1 MRLNTSGKRAATLIA
16 AACITAAAIVACSD
30 PLDVVTTSRIPA
42 ENVETPDNAQL
53 LVDGAVADFECAF
66 ASYVVMGGVTGEEF
80 IYAQQT
86 ADRTPN
92 DARRTTPNDV
102 RYATNS
108 CTGLGVYA
116 PLQTSRNSAESV
128 LEHLKTWTDA
138 QVPTNRQ
145 ALIATSAA
153 YAGYSLVLLGEGF
166 CSMAISRINA
176 DRTIDYGG
184 EIQPDSVFK
193 LAIARFDEAIAA
205 AQLVVPATAANT
217 NILRLSY
224 VGRARAKLRR
234 GDYAGARADAA
245 LVPAGFS
252 FNATYTSGTSVGRR
266 SNLVFGENSLNNRSS
281 SVGTPYRTMTGDPR
295 VPVTSTTSTS
305 ATGIQHYYQT
315 KYANAESP
323 IRLGSY
329 EEAQL
334 IIAEAD
340 IQANTVASLANAV
353 TILNAER
360 ARGNQGAYVGAVSQ
374 PALMAE
380 LIDQRRREFFLESQH
395 LGDLIKYS
403 ITPTPA
409 AGTPYHFG
417 GGTYGSQICF
427 PLPSAER
434 LNNPKIGG

>member
-1 MRLNTSGKRAATLIA
+1 
-16 AACITAAAIVACSD
+16 V
-30 PLDVVTTSRIPA
+30 
-42 ENVETPDNAQL
+42 
-53 LVDGAVADFECAF
+53 
-66 ASYVVMGGVTGEEF
+66 
-80 IYAQQT
+80 
-86 ADRTPN
+86 PN

-116 PLQTSRNSAESV
+116 PLQTARNSAESV
-128 LEHLKTWTDA
+128 LDHLKTWTDA
-138 QVPTNRQ
+138 EVPTNRQ

-153 YAGYSLVLLGEGF
+153 YAGYSLLLLGEGF
-166 CSMAISRINA
+166 CTMAVSHINS
-176 DRTIDYGG
+176 DRSIDYGG
-184 EIQPDSVFK
+184 EIQPDSVLK
-193 LAIARFDEAIAA
+193 LAIARFDEAITAA
-205 AQLVVPATAANT
+205 AAVTPATAANT
-217 NILRLSY
+217 AIMRMAT

-245 LVPAGFS
+245 LVPTGFT

-281 SVGTPYRTMTGDPR
+281 SIGSPYRSMTGDPR
-295 VPVTSTTSTS
+295 VPVTATTSTS
-305 ATGIQHYYQT
+305 ATGIVHYYQT

-323 IRLGSY
+323 IRLASY

-340 IQANTVASLANAV
+340 IQTNTPTSLANAV
-353 TILNAER
+353 TILNASR
-360 ARGNQGAYVGAVSQ
+360 ARGNQGVYTGAVTQ
-374 PALMAE
+374 AALMTE
-380 LIDQRRREFFLESQH
+380 LVDQRRREFFLESQH
-395 LGDLIKYS
+395 LGDIIKYG

-409 AGTPYHFG
+409 AGTAYHFG
-417 GGTYGSQICF
+417 GGTYGTQICF

>member
-1 MRLNTSGKRAATLIA
+1 MKHAASFVGM
-16 AACITAAAIVACSD
+16 AAIAVSAIIACSN

-66 ASYVVMGGVTGEEF
+66 ASYVVMGGTTGEEF
-80 IYAQQT
+80 VYAQQT
-86 ADRTPN
+86 ADRVPN

-116 PLQTSRNSAESV
+116 PLQTARNSAESV
-128 LEHLKTWTDA
+128 LDHLKTWTDA

-145 ALIATSAA
+145 ALIATASA
-153 YAGYSLVLLGEGF
+153 YAGYSLVLLGEGM
-166 CSMAISRINA
+166 CSVAISHINP
-176 DRTIDYGG
+176 DRSIDYGG

-193 LAIARFDEAIAA
+193 LAIARFDEAITA
-205 AQLVVPATAANT
+205 AQAVTPATAANT
-217 NILRLSY
+217 AILRMAY

-234 GDYAGARADAA
+234 GDYVGARADAA

-252 FNATYTSGTSVGRR
+252 FNATYTGGTSVGRR
-266 SNLVFGENSLNNRSS
+266 SNLVFGENSATSRTSS
-281 SVGTPYRTMTGDPR
+281 IGSPYRSMTGDPR
-295 VPVTSTTSTS
+295 VPVTATALPS
-305 ATGIQHYYQT
+305 ATGIVHYYQT
-315 KYANAESP
+315 KYTNAEAP
-323 IRLGSY
+323 IRLASY

-340 IQANTVASLANAV
+340 IQANTVGSLANAV
-353 TILNAER
+353 SILNAER
-360 ARGNQGAYVGAVSQ
+360 ARGSQGVYAGAVTQ
-374 PALMAE
+374 AALMAE

-395 LGDLIKYS
+395 LGDIIAYNIAL
-403 ITPTPA
+403 TPA

-417 GGTYGSQICF
+417 GGNYGTQICF
-427 PLPSAER
+427 PLPAAER
-434 LNNPKIGG
+434 LNNPKIGS

>member
-1 MRLNTSGKRAATLIA
+1 MRLNLSIRRAGRLLA
-16 AACITAAAIVACSD
+16 AACAVVAAVAACSD

-42 ENVETPDNAQL
+42 ENVESPDNAQL

-66 ASYVVMGGVTGEEF
+66 ASYVVMGGTTGEEF
-80 IYAQQT
+80 VYAQQT
-86 ADRTPN
+86 ADRVPN
-92 DARRTTPNDV
+92 DARRTSPNDV

-116 PLQTSRNSAESV
+116 PLQTARNSAESV
-128 LEHLKTWTDA
+128 LGHLKTWTDA
-138 QVPTNRQ
+138 EVPTNRQ

-153 YAGYSLVLLGEGF
+153 YAGYSLLLLGEGF
-166 CSMAISRINA
+166 CTMAVSHINA

-184 EIQPDSVFK
+184 EIQPDSVLK
-193 LAIARFDEAIAA
+193 LAIARFDEAITAA
-205 AQLVVPATAANT
+205 GAVTPATAANT
-217 NILRLSY
+217 SILRLSY

-234 GDYAGARADAA
+234 GDYVGARADAA
-245 LVPAGFS
+245 LVPAGFA

-266 SNLVFGENSLNNRSS
+266 ANLVFGENSLNNRSS
-281 SVGTPYRTMTGDPR
+281 SVGAPYRTMTGDPR

-305 ATGIQHYYQT
+305 ATGIQHFYQT

-340 IQANTVASLANAV
+340 IQANTATSLANAV

-360 ARGNQGAYVGAVSQ
+360 ARGSQGVYAGLVTQS
-374 PALMAE
+374 ALMTE

-395 LGDLIKYS
+395 LGDIIKYN

-409 AGTPYHFG
+409 AGTAYHFG
-417 GGTYGSQICF
+417 GGTYGTQICF

>member
-1 MRLNTSGKRAATLIA
+1 MKRAASLVGM
-16 AACITAAAIVACSD
+16 AAIAVAAVIACSS

-66 ASYVVMGGVTGEEF
+66 ASYVVMGATTGEEF
-80 IYAQQT
+80 MYAQQT
-86 ADRTPN
+86 ADRVPN
-92 DARRTTPNDV
+92 DARRTTQNDV

-116 PLQTSRNSAESV
+116 PLQTARNSAETI
-128 LEHLKTWTDA
+128 LDHLKTWTDA

-153 YAGYSLVLLGEGF
+153 YAGYSLLLLGEGV
-166 CSMAISRINA
+166 CTLAISHINP

-193 LAIARFDEAIAA
+193 LAIARFDEAITAA
-205 AQLVVPATAANT
+205 AAVTPATAANT
-217 NILRLSY
+217 AIMRMAT

-245 LVPAGFS
+245 LVPAGFT

-266 SNLVFGENSLNNRSS
+266 SNLVFGDNSQNNRSS
-281 SVGTPYRTMTGDPR
+281 SIGEPYRSMTGDPR
-295 VPVTSTTSTS
+295 VPVTATALTS
-305 ATGIQHYYQT
+305 ATGIVHYYQT
-315 KYANAESP
+315 KYTTAESP
-323 IRLGSY
+323 IRLASY

-340 IQANTVASLANAV
+340 IQANTVPSLANAV
-353 TILNAER
+353 TILNASR
-360 ARGNQGAYVGAVSQ
+360 ARGNQGVYAGAGTQ
-374 PALMAE
+374 TALMAE
-380 LIDQRRREFFLESQH
+380 LVDQRRREFFLESQH
-395 LGDLIKYS
+395 LGDIIEYG

-409 AGTPYHFG
+409 AGTAYHFG
-417 GGTYGSQICF
+417 GGTYGTQICF

>member
-1 MRLNTSGKRAATLIA
+1 M
-16 AACITAAAIVACSD
+16 AAIAVAAVIACSS

-66 ASYVVMGGVTGEEF
+66 ASYVVMGATTGEEF
-80 IYAQQT
+80 MYAQQT
-86 ADRTPN
+86 ADRVPN
-92 DARRTTPNDV
+92 DARRTTQNDV

-116 PLQTSRNSAESV
+116 PLQTARNSAETI
-128 LEHLKTWTDA
+128 LDHLKTWTDA

-153 YAGYSLVLLGEGF
+153 YAGYSLLLLGEGV
-166 CSMAISRINA
+166 CTLAISHINP

-193 LAIARFDEAIAA
+193 LAIARFDEAITAA
-205 AQLVVPATAANT
+205 AAVTPATAANT
-217 NILRLSY
+217 AIMRMAT

-245 LVPAGFS
+245 LVPAGFT

-266 SNLVFGENSLNNRSS
+266 SNLVFGDNSQNNRSS
-281 SVGTPYRTMTGDPR
+281 SIGEPYRSMTGDPR
-295 VPVTSTTSTS
+295 VPVTATALTS
-305 ATGIQHYYQT
+305 ATGIVHYYQT
-315 KYANAESP
+315 KYTTAESP
-323 IRLGSY
+323 IRLASY

-340 IQANTVASLANAV
+340 IQANTVPSLANAV
-353 TILNAER
+353 TILNASR
-360 ARGNQGAYVGAVSQ
+360 ARGNQGVYAGAGTQ
-374 PALMAE
+374 TALMAE
-380 LIDQRRREFFLESQH
+380 LVDQRRREFFLESQH
-395 LGDLIKYS
+395 LGDIIEYG

-409 AGTPYHFG
+409 AGTAYHFG
-417 GGTYGSQICF
+417 GGTYGTQICF

>member
-1 MRLNTSGKRAATLIA
+1 MRKVATLVASA
-16 AACITAAAIVACSD
+16 ALAAGAIVACSD

-42 ENVETPDNAQL
+42 ENVETPANAQL

-86 ADRTPN
+86 ADRVPN
-92 DARRTTPNDV
+92 DARRTTANDV

-116 PLQTSRNSAESV
+116 PLQTARNSAETV

-138 QVPTNRQ
+138 EVPTNRQ

-166 CSMAISRINA
+166 CTMAISRINP
-176 DRTIDYGG
+176 DRSIDYGG

-193 LAIARFDEAIAA
+193 LAIARFDEAITA
-205 AQLVVPATAANT
+205 AQAVTPATAANT
-217 NILRLSY
+217 NILNLAY
-224 VGRARAKLRR
+224 VGRARAKARL

-245 LVPAGFS
+245 LVPSGFS
-252 FNATYTSGTSVGRR
+252 FNATYTSGTSVARR
-266 SNLVFGENSLNNRSS
+266 ANLVFGENSVNARSS
-281 SVGTPYRTMTGDPR
+281 SVGNPYRSMTGDPR
-295 VPVTSTTSTS
+295 VPVSGPGSTS
-305 ATGIQHYYQT
+305 ATGIVHYYQT
-315 KYANAESP
+315 KYTNAESP
-323 IRLGSY
+323 IRLASY
-329 EEAQL
+329 AEAQL

-340 IQANTVASLANAV
+340 IQANTVPSLANAV
-353 TILNAER
+353 TILNASR
-360 ARGNQGAYVGAVSQ
+360 ARGNQGIYAGTVDQAS
-374 PALMAE
+374 LRAE

-395 LGDLIKYS
+395 LGDAIHFGISL
-403 ITPTPA
+403 TPA

-417 GGTYGSQICF
+417 GGVYGTQVCF
-427 PLPSAER
+427 PLPSSER
-434 LNNPKIGG
+434 LNNPRIGS